1 MTRDEIEAGIARVAR
16 KFVGFEGELSAG
28 QRLVEDLGLD
38 SLKLLILAA
47 EVENEFLI
55 AFAPEEEAAITTV
68 GELAAAV
75 EGKLA
80 RRASSEERG
89 SANMTP

>member
-1 MTRDEIEAGIARVAR
+1 MTRAEIVTAIAGVAR
-16 KFVGFEGELSAG
+16 RHLGFHGELSAE

-47 EVENEFLI
+47 EVENEFRI
-55 AFAPEEEAAITTV
+55 VFAPEEESAIRTV
-68 GELAAAV
+68 GELVAAV

-80 RRASSEERG
+80 R
-89 SANMTP
+89 

>member
-1 MTRDEIEAGIARVAR
+1 MTRAEIVAAIAGVAHR
-16 KFVGFEGELSAG
+16 HLGFQGELSTE

-47 EVENEFLI
+47 EVENEFRI
-55 AFAPEEEAAITTV
+55 AFAPEEEAAIRTV
-68 GELAAAV
+68 GELVAAV

-80 RRASSEERG
+80 R
-89 SANMTP
+89 